1 MYSKEIKMKPI
12 LFSTAMVQVILAGNK
27 TQTRRVVPKRVVDE
41 YRNYEKFREKVSS
54 FAVLPPQG
62 PECDY
67 YLSRARYKVGDI
79 LYVRETWFIEPVS
92 KKYGYKAD
100 ANKYNEVVI
109 DLGDTTT
116 VTLSPD
122 KWQPSLFMP
131 KSAARLFLRVTDV
144 GVEKLL
150 DIRGGGVSREG
161 IVWENNADPVG
172 DFKRLW
178 DSINAK
184 RPGCSWAD
192 NPWVFVISF
201 ERIEK

>member
-1 MYSKEIKMKPI
+1 MKEQSKETKMKPI
-12 LFSTAMVQVILAGNK
+12 LFSTEMVKAILAGNK

-67 YLSRARYKVGDI
+67 YLSRARYQVGDI
-79 LYVRETWFIEPVS
+79 LYVRETWL
-92 KKYGYKAD
+92 KADDGYKYKAD
-100 ANKYNEVVI
+100 VREGSEADELRKQY
-109 DLGDTTT
+109 GY
-116 VTLSPD
+116 

-131 KSAARLFLRVTDV
+131 KAAARLFLRVTDV
-144 GVEKLL
+144 DVARLQDISEADANKEGVMGDCAVARFTEIW
-150 DIRGGGVSREG
+150 DI
-161 IVWENNADPVG
+161 
-172 DFKRLW
+172 
-178 DSINAK
+178 INTK